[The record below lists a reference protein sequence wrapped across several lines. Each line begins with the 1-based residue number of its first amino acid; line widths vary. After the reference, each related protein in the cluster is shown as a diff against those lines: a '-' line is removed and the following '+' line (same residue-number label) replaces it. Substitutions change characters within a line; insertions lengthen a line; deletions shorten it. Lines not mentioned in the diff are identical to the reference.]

1 MKTKLKIFNTG
12 MIDISPL
19 LIPVIPFGIIF
30 GVLGMELGLGP
41 YLTCAIS
48 IIICGG
54 ASQIVLIQLFTAGA
68 SPLIILS
75 SIGAV
80 NSRHLLYGA
89 VLSRY
94 FSKLNLLWKIIL
106 SYLIIHDISH
116 I

>member
-1 MKTKLKIFNTG
+1 MLVIFLDFLRHEINCFYRSSNFLAHKMKTKLKIFNTG

-54 ASQIVLIQLFTAGA
+54 ASQIVLIQL
-68 SPLIILS
+68 PD
-75 SIGAV
+75 
-80 NSRHLLYGA
+80 Y
-89 VLSRY
+89 
-94 FSKLNLLWKIIL
+94 
-106 SYLIIHDISH
+106 
-116 I
+116 